1 MKIGKILLK
10 IITVAVA
17 CVLLMSIVL
26 ADAKNISDLKDV
38 RQDKWYFEA
47 IEYVFDNGFMAGTS
61 QSAFSPDSGVT
72 RAMVVQTFYAIAGKP
87 ESSAEN
93 KFSDVKSNSWYSSS
107 VNWANANGLAA
118 GYPNGTFRPDVKVTR
133 EQLAVFF
140 KAFSGY
146 QKKNNINRAPI
157 YDYTDY
163 DNVSLYALSPM
174 EWAVAVKLI
183 SGRSKTE
190 LKPKDTATRAELAQ
204 MLYRYVP
211 VTRFSYPTETITID
225 MESFPLINM
234 DEGDICCLE
243 DDLISELNNDD
254 VQWESTSRQY
264 ADVNN
269 GVITAKHIG
278 TTYIS
283 VREKETGFSKL
294 ICAVRVNGF
303 ADAGEAY
310 KELNAFRTQGA
321 VWYWNEDN
329 NTKTIFNTGNS
340 VKLNAL
346 SRNSALEETAK
357 RRARELTV
365 SASHTRPNGSDAKTA
380 FPKGIVSYGENI
392 AFGSPGFVDDPGME
406 SAKFVTELW
415 KETNRDYSGQ
425 GHRRNMLRP
434 VYDSVG
440 IACYYYDGAY
450 FWVQDFGKMN

>member
-163 DNVSLYALSPM
+163 DNVGYTVYDETHGREVTEMVLQYPKLVLIDQQLDEGTQLRITANSLTDKFAP
-174 EWAVAVKLI
+174 VTTTCKV
-183 SGRSKTE
+183 
-190 LKPKDTATRAELAQ
+190 DTANQAIATIGITERGRLHATFSMTDNEQ
-204 MLYRYVP
+204 VMGILY
-211 VTRFSYPTETITID
+211 D
-225 MESFPLINM
+225 
-234 DEGDICCLE
+234 
-243 DDLISELNNDD
+243 
-254 VQWESTSRQY
+254 
-264 ADVNN
+264 
-269 GVITAKHIG
+269 AKG
-278 TTYIS
+278 QLVGWSPY
-283 VREKETGFSKL
+283 
-294 ICAVRVNGF
+294 
-303 ADAGEAY
+303 
-310 KELNAFRTQGA
+310 
-321 VWYWNEDN
+321 DN
-329 NTKTIFNTGNS
+329 T
-340 VKLNAL
+340 
-346 SRNSALEETAK
+346 
-357 RRARELTV
+357 ELTV
-365 SASHTRPNGSDAKTA
+365 NNLTD
-380 FPKGIVSYGENI
+380 
-392 AFGSPGFVDDPGME
+392 
-406 SAKFVTELW
+406 
-415 KETNRDYSGQ
+415 GQ
-425 GHRRNMLRP
+425 
-434 VYDSVG
+434 
-440 IACYYYDGAY
+440 
-450 FWVQDFGKMN
+450 